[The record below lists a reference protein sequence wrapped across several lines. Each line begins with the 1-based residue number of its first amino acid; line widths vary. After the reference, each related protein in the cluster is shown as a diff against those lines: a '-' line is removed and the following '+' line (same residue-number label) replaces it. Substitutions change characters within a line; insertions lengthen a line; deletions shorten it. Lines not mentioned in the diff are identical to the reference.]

1 MIHEILADDLNLSI
15 FEVNGEVKA
24 DDYRNIILPV
34 LAAQQKKYDQ
44 IKMVYILNTD
54 ISNYSVGA
62 LFEDGITALKFIKNW
77 KKVALVSDHE
87 KVNSS
92 LEFVF
97 KLLPGK
103 YKSFPLSQKDEAIE
117 WAKSDI

>member
-54 ISNYSVGA
+54 ISNYSIGA
-62 LFEDGITALKFIKNW
+62 LLEDGITA
-77 KKVALVSDHE
+77 
-87 KVNSS
+87 
-92 LEFVF
+92 
-97 KLLPGK
+97 
-103 YKSFPLSQKDEAIE
+103 
-117 WAKSDI
+117 